1 MSIDKSKILE
11 AAQQFT
17 VRGQIQKAIEEW
29 KKLLTDT
36 PNDANVFNTI
46 GDLCL
51 KYQTTEQGKEEAIS
65 NYIRAAG
72 IFESS
77 GFALKA
83 IAVFKKILK
92 IVPSRK
98 DIFIRLGDLNYERG
112 LIGNAR
118 EDYLAA
124 AKLYSQEGQIREA
137 LDVYRKI
144 ADLDPANLNVRLKI
158 ADIFLKEDL
167 KKEAIEE
174 YNKVASVH
182 IESGRRDEAESL
194 YKLILRVCPDDVAA
208 TIKVGKLR
216 LEDGYFEEAIA
227 YIKKALDHAPDSG
240 EAVLLLINSY
250 DKAGMYNDAEALI
263 GKCINDQPD
272 KIVFRE
278 MLASILLKKGEVQR
292 AADEY
297 LSLTRECINITNIEK
312 AYVYAEKTIDIA
324 PELIPAH
331 EILFDL
337 SVSMGKKDA
346 VEDKGLFL
354 AKYYYDMGDTS
365 RAGDYYKKILVQ
377 NPYSFEAKEGLA
389 KTAPVEE
396 PECHPSEVVSAY
408 VDISGQLASADAY
421 MKYGLVEKAVAEL
434 QSALSSDP
442 DNKIAHSRLKDAYK
456 TTGDLEKAIEEC
468 LILVKIYEEESEGD
482 RISELIQEASAIN
495 PNDRRI
501 LAYKN
506 RLMHHPQ
513 ADVDIGELFEEAGFY
528 AQQGMFV
535 EAVAVYEKIL
545 LISPDNHAAQERL
558 SDLKG
563 ARPDTALPEVEVIR
577 HDDIPSSS
585 FFDLGEVLKDA
596 VIEEPVT
603 TFAKEEEPVIKSFD
617 DLFQEFQDGIR
628 SQLSTEDYETHYN
641 LGIAYK
647 EMGLHQEAIEE
658 FRLCIPGEN
667 RFIDASFMISL
678 CLRELGEYTEA
689 ADVLKQATASAQYD
703 VRSHIVVKYE
713 LGELLEM
720 SGKKEDALMVFN
732 EIYDTDA
739 TYRDVSE
746 KVLSLQKSILPA

>member
-208 TIKVGKLR
+208 TIKVGKIR

-278 MLASILLKKGEVQR
+278 MLASILLKKGEIQR

-297 LSLTRECINITNIEK
+297 LSLSRECINRNDIEK
-312 AYVYAEKTIDIA
+312 AYLYAEKTIDLA
-324 PELIPAH
+324 PETISAH

-354 AKYYYDMGDTS
+354 AKYYDDEGDTS

-389 KTAPVEE
+389 RTAPIEE

-577 HDDIPSSS
+577 HDDVPSSS

>member
-11 AAQQFT
+11 AAQQYT
-17 VRGQIQKAIEEW
+17 VRGQIQNAIEEW

-51 KYQTTEQGKEEAIS
+51 KYKTTEQGKEEAIS
-65 NYIRAAG
+65 NYIRAAE

-98 DIFIRLGDLNYERG
+98 DIFIRLGDLNCERG

-167 KKEAIEE
+167 KSEAIEE

-194 YKLILRVCPDDVAA
+194 YKLILRVSPDDVAA
-208 TIKVGKLR
+208 TINVGKLR

-227 YIKKALDHAPDSG
+227 YIKKALGHAPDSG
-240 EAVLLLINSY
+240 EVLLLLINSY
-250 DKAGMYNDAEALI
+250 DKAGMYNEAEALI
-263 GKCINDQPD
+263 STHINDHPYQVDQPD
-272 KIVFRE
+272 NSDQIVCRE
-278 MLASILLKKGEVQR
+278 MLASILLKKGEAQR

-297 LSLTRECINITNIEK
+297 LSLSRDCVNRNDIEK
-312 AYVYAEKTIDIA
+312 AFGYAEKTIAIA

-331 EILFDL
+331 EILFDM
-337 SVSMGKKDA
+337 SVSIGKKDV

-354 AKYYYDMGDTS
+354 AKYYYDKGDTS
-365 RAGDYYKKILVQ
+365 RAGDYYKKILVL
-377 NPYSFEAKEGLA
+377 NPHSFEAKEGIA
-389 KTAPVEE
+389 KTEPVAE
-396 PECHPSEVVSAY
+396 PECQPSKVVAEY
-408 VDISGQLASADAY
+408 DDISDRLASADAY

-434 QSALSSDP
+434 QSALSIDP
-442 DNKIAHSRLKDAYK
+442 DSKIAHSRLKDAYK

-468 LILVKIYEEESEGD
+468 LILMKMYEEEGEGD
-482 RISELIQEASAIN
+482 RIAELIQEASAVK

-501 LAYKN
+501 QAYKDK
-506 RLMHHPQ
+506 LMPNPH
-513 ADVDIGELFEEAGFY
+513 ARVDVGELLEEAGFY
-528 AQQGMFV
+528 AQQGMFD

-545 LISPDNHAAQERL
+545 LISPYNQKAQERL

-563 ARPDTALPEVEVIR
+563 AGPDTVLT
-577 HDDIPSSS
+577 DS

-603 TFAKEEEPVIKSFD
+603 AFAQEEEPDRKSFD
-617 DLFQEFQDGIR
+617 DLLHEFQDGIR
-628 SQLSTEDYETHYN
+628 AQLSTEDYETHYN

-647 EMGLHQEAIEE
+647 EMGLYQEAIEE
-658 FRLCIPGEN
+658 FRLCIPGER
-667 RFIDASFMISL
+667 RFIDAFFMISL

-689 ADVLKQATASAQYD
+689 ADVLKQATASSQYN

-720 SGKKEDALMVFN
+720 SGKKEDALSVFN

-746 KVLSLQKSILPA
+746 RVLSLQKSIQPV